1 MHLPCILGRVVCLCF
16 APGTCLPPVLWV
28 PLAMWLWPLLPWLL
42 GPHCH
47 PVAMPLL
54 VLVSCTTSP
63 WTLPSRKNPP
73 LHPRDSGCRISLPFP
88 TQNSH
93 KVGHESTQQC
103 FPPVGFVCSL
113 KFHMCSLSSPQ
124 RTVHMMCVCVCM
136 CWGRGGSSAPPQAL
150 TGPRSHGELFENL
163 LVSIPRHTVF
173 TEGCVA
179 QFATLYWPA
188 GLPWWLRGKK
198 KKICLP
204 MQETW
209 VQSLSWKDPPEK
221 EMTTHSIILA
231 WEIPW
236 TEEPGR
242 LQFIESQRVRHNLVT
257 RTTTAHLLW
266 PSHPKYWIL
275 PSMCRWQMLAEVWA
289 VRGNSAF
296 WLLRVSC
303 KTCLWWTHVDT
314 VCAEYPWTLAWTL
327 WKKSHCHCLLFTFL
341 YGSNLL

>member
-198 KKICLP
+198 KKKNLPANAGDVGSIPELERSSGEGNDNPLHYSCLGNP
-204 MQETW
+204 M
-209 VQSLSWKDPPEK
+209 DRG
-221 EMTTHSIILA
+221 A
-231 WEIPW
+231 WQA
-236 TEEPGR
+236 TVYGVA
-242 LQFIESQRVRHNLVT
+242 ESQTQL
-257 RTTTAHLLW
+257 
-266 PSHPKYWIL
+266 S
-275 PSMCRWQMLAEVWA
+275 
-289 VRGNSAF
+289 
-296 WLLRVSC
+296 
-303 KTCLWWTHVDT
+303 D
-314 VCAEYPWTLAWTL
+314 
-327 WKKSHCHCLLFTFL
+327 
-341 YGSNLL
+341 